1 MWNDAGGWYEK
12 GIDPIW
18 ITFNGEIY
26 NYQELREELIHKG
39 HQFKTSSDTE
49 VILKSYEQWG
59 IDCISRFRG
68 MFAFALWDARS
79 KKLFLV
85 RDRIGVKPLYYYRDG
100 QLLLFASELKAL
112 MAHHGF
118 KRDLNP
124 EAVALYIRFGYV
136 PSPLSIFANTY
147 KVRPG
152 CYVEVSADSSTRE
165 ICYWNLFE
173 FSEAPI
179 VEKSETEIEQE
190 LLSILCEAFSYRLVS
205 DVPVG
210 LFLSGGID
218 SSLIAAIL
226 KCEVGKSIRTF
237 TIGFDDVNRDE
248 SFWAKAVARHLGLEH
263 IEMRCSVQEAIDIVP
278 KLAEIY
284 DEPLGDNSA
293 IPTYLLCKTAREH
306 VKVAL
311 SGDGGDELFCGY
323 KSYRGFNALWT
334 AATNIPIPLRALLSR
349 MVGSVPTNILATFI
363 NLFSSIDTSEL
374 NDRVTQWSFTL
385 RTFDFLE
392 AFASSRNVWFQNELK
407 SLAPDLQPAVAFN
420 DFPKIDRDRMTT
432 MMLAD
437 AKTFLP
443 DDLMVK
449 VDRASMSVGLEAR
462 EPLLDHKLV
471 EYAVSLPLSFKYSN
485 QTSKYILKRI
495 LYKYVP
501 RELVDRPKQG
511 FEVPLG
517 KWLRGPLKSLV
528 LDYLN
533 PRRIGEEGILSPDYV
548 QKAVNDFLAGVRI
561 SPRKIWHLLVF
572 ELWYERWLKNKNSYF
587 V

>member
-1 MWNDAGGWYEK
+1 MWNDAEGSYEK

-26 NYQELREELIHKG
+26 NYLELREELIRKG
-39 HQFKTSSDTE
+39 HQFKTNSDTE

-59 IDCISRFRG
+59 MDCISRFRG

-85 RDRIGVKPLYYYRDG
+85 RDRIGVKPLYYYQDG

-112 MAHHGF
+112 MAHREF

-124 EAVALYIRFGYV
+124 EAVALYLRFGYV
-136 PSPLSIFANTY
+136 PSPLCIFANTY

-152 CYVEVSADSSTRE
+152 SYVEVSADSSVRE
-165 ICYWNLFE
+165 VCYWNLLE

-179 VEKSETEIEQE
+179 LQKSEAEIEGE

-226 KCEVGKSIRTF
+226 KCEVGSSIGAF
-237 TIGFDDVNRDE
+237 TVGFDDANRDE
-248 SFWAKAVARHLGLEH
+248 SLWARAVARHLGLEH
-263 IEMRCSVQEAIDIVP
+263 IEMRCSVQEALDIVP
-278 KLAEIY
+278 KLPEIY
-284 DEPLGDNSA
+284 DEPIGDNSA

-323 KSYRGFNALWT
+323 KSYTGFNILWEM
-334 AATNIPIPLRALLSR
+334 ASSIPIPLRAPLSR
-349 MVGSVPTNILATFI
+349 LVGSVPTNILAMFI
-363 NLFSSIDTSEL
+363 NLFSDIDTSEL
-374 NDRVTQWSFTL
+374 RDRVALWSSTI

-392 AFASSRNVWFQNELK
+392 AFVSSRSVWFQNEL
-407 SLAPDLQPAVAFN
+407 SYLTPDLQAAVALN
-420 DFPKIDRDRMTT
+420 DFPRIDRDPMTT
-432 MMLAD
+432 MMLVD
-437 AKTFLP
+437 SKTFLP

-471 EYAVSLPLSFKYSN
+471 EYALSLPLNFKYSHR
-485 QTSKYILKRI
+485 TSKYILKRI

-501 RELVDRPKQG
+501 RELVDRPKRG

-528 LDYLN
+528 LEYLN
-533 PRRIGEEGILSPDYV
+533 PRRIREEGILSPNYV
-548 QKAVNDFLAGVRI
+548 QKTVNDFLAGVRI

-572 ELWYERWLKNKNSYF
+572 ELWYERWLKNRTQSL
-587 V
+587 